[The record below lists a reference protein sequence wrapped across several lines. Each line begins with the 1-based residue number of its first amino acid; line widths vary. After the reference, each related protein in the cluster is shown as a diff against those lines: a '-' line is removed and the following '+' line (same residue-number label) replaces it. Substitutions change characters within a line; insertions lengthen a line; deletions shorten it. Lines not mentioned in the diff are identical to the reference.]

1 MKNNLI
7 WLPKGSIL
15 FRKKLLFPMKKFLLG
30 MSAMLLSALG
40 SSAQDAHFTQYFSSP
55 LTLNPALTGLTN
67 CDLRVAGNYRNQWS
81 SVSTPYTTASLSYDM
96 SLLKGKFTNGDRIG
110 LGVMALYDKSGTG
123 ALTNMTFAVSAAY
136 HKAFGGSF
144 DNMSRNHTLSI
155 GVQGGLVQKTIDR
168 SKLVFGNQF
177 DAGTGTFSGP
187 MTDLTGNN
195 DVNYADFA
203 AGITYTGRVTERTTA
218 YAGFS
223 TYHLT
228 TPTESF
234 LGSDSSRIHRRYT
247 GFLGGSFQLNENIY
261 LYASSLY
268 QNQAKA
274 QELVFGSAV
283 GFVLNPG
290 FDPEFQR
297 PTVFYTGAW
306 YRVNDA
312 FCPYVALD
320 FKKATLGFS
329 YDVNISNLAPATGN
343 NGAYELSLIYNG
355 CINRKIREPR
365 QNFACPKF

>member
-1 MKNNLI
+1 
-7 WLPKGSIL
+7 
-15 FRKKLLFPMKKFLLG
+15 MKKFLLG
-30 MSAMLLSALG
+30 MGALLLTAFG
-40 SSAQDAHFTQYFSSP
+40 STAQDAHFTQYFSSP

-67 CDLRVAGNYRNQWS
+67 CDVRVAGNYRNQWS
-81 SVSTPYTTASLSYDM
+81 SVSTPYTTATASFDM
-96 SLLKGKFTNGDRIG
+96 ALLKGKFSNGDRIG
-110 LGVMALYDKSGTG
+110 LGVMALYDKSGSG
-123 ALTNMTFAVSAAY
+123 ALTNMNFSVSAAY

-144 DNMSRNHTLSI
+144 DNMSRNHTISV
-155 GVQGGLVQKTIDR
+155 GVQGGLVQKSIDR
-168 SKLVFGNQF
+168 AKLTFEDQF
-177 DAGTGTFSGP
+177 DPISGGFTG
-187 MTDLTGNN
+187 MTGDLKGNN

-203 AGITYTGRVTERTTA
+203 AGLTYTGRVTERSTA

-234 LGSDSSRIHRRYT
+234 LGGANDSNKIHRRFT

-268 QNQAKA
+268 SNQAKA

-290 FDPEFQR
+290 FDQEFQR
-297 PTVFYTGAW
+297 PTILYTGAW

-312 FCPYVALD
+312 ICPYVALD
-320 FKKATLGFS
+320 FKKATIGFS

-343 NGAYELSLIYNG
+343 NGAYEVSLIYNG
-355 CINRKIREPR
+355 CINRKVREPR